1 MRHTKEEYK
10 SQLIQ
15 ELYNTGLFSWDSLNT
30 LTIPELKR
38 KVSRERYSKQ
48 VAKPKSKRGKSMSYA
63 REYLLGMYP
72 QNRKELLDMSEEEID
87 ELYCDIAYPVE

>member
-15 ELYNTGLFSWDSLNT
+15 ELYNTGKYRWDSLNT

-48 VAKPKSKRGKSMSYA
+48 AMKSESKRGKSMSYA
-63 REYLLGMYP
+63 REYLLRMYP
-72 QNRKELLDMSEEEID
+72 QNKEELMDMNEDAID